1 MNVPQSPQAP
11 FGVMLAEPR
20 FADVVS
26 LPLPVTEE
34 AWAVPAGFTLSDQGD
49 VPTSTE
55 EAAASAT

>member
-1 MNVPQSPQAP
+1 
-11 FGVMLAEPR
+11 MLVEPR